1 MPITDSPLRYP
12 GGKTKI
18 YDRVKKI
25 IDDNMAVQERI
36 YVEPYAGGAGLALKL
51 LFNGDV
57 QKLILNDFDYH
68 IFCFWHVCL
77 EETDV
82 LCNMIEKC
90 NINVEEWNGQK
101 DIYENIEKHS
111 QVEIGFATFFL
122 NRCNVSGI
130 IKGGPIGGVD
140 QKGTYKID
148 ARFNKTN
155 LINKIRKVAKF
166 KDVIEFYNM
175 DAIAFLDKVVEQITS
190 NNIFLNI
197 DPPYVKKGPML
208 YKNSYT
214 ESDHKAISEKVAS
227 LQKQWIVTYD
237 ECALIKKLYGKYR
250 IDKIQLNYSAGN
262 TKKGQEYI
270 VYSNLLKV
278 ESYNDRKV
286 ANS

>member
-18 YDRVKKI
+18 YDKVQKI
-25 IDDNMAVQERI
+25 INQNMDVQGRI
-36 YVEPYAGGAGLALKL
+36 YIEPYAGGAGLALKL
-51 LFNGDV
+51 LYSGDV
-57 QKLILNDFDYH
+57 QKLVLNDFDYR

-77 EETDV
+77 EQTDA
-82 LCNMIEKC
+82 LCGMIENC
-90 NINVEEWNGQK
+90 NITIEEWNHQKIIYDNVEEHTQ
-101 DIYENIEKHS
+101 IE
-111 QVEIGFATFFL
+111 VGFATFFL

-130 IKGGPIGGVD
+130 IKGGPIGGLE
-140 QKGTYKID
+140 QKGTYKLD

-155 LINKIRKVAKF
+155 LIKKIRKVASY
-166 KDVIEFYNM
+166 KDMIAFYNL
-175 DAIAFLDKVVEQITS
+175 DAIVFLDEVVEKLEC

-214 ESDHKAISEKVAS
+214 EADHRSIAEKVS
-227 LQKQWIVTYD
+227 SIRKKWIVTYD
-237 ECALIKKLYGKYR
+237 ECELIRNLYSKFR
-250 IDKIQLNYSAGN
+250 IDKMQLNYSAGN

-278 ESYNDRKV
+278 ENDNDREN
-286 ANS
+286 ADS